1 MFCICYQGINTDGEK
16 ERHQIMVSLKPFK
29 GTRPFNEDAI
39 NIIAPSTDHLSEE
52 NIDLFTNKNYWNYL
66 KVLNPVGQLKESD
79 TLLAA
84 KNHFNEMKK
93 NDVIKQDDKLS
104 FYIYQISQRDH
115 TQLGFL
121 ALANID
127 DFLSHKIKGHENTL
141 VNRMNE
147 RAEQMI
153 NIETQI
159 GPIYMSYP
167 DDKNINK
174 LLENFT
180 SQEPDYD
187 FKSFDHSL
195 HKLWC
200 ISDSKDI
207 EIISKQLKSI
217 NSLYIADGHHR
228 MGAMN
233 IISQNYKK
241 YGGQSKHN
249 RNCDGV
255 MIAAFPAEQSKI
267 YDYNRVIKDLNGL
280 SETDFLNK
288 LKENFKITISDSAF
302 KPKSNR
308 QFGMFHHGKWYSLEF
323 IGNIPDEN
331 DILSLLD
338 INIINNFC
346 LIPILGIKDINN
358 DERIRFIAGCH
369 GLTALENK
377 VNENFDSVAFSIFP
391 SHIKEVMRVADNNL
405 TMPPK
410 STWFDPKP
418 LDGLVVYEFNQ
429 EN

>member
-1 MFCICYQGINTDGEK
+1 
-16 ERHQIMVSLKPFK
+16 MVSLKPFK

-52 NIDLFTNKNYWNYL
+52 NIDLISNKNYWNYL
-66 KVLNPVGQLKESD
+66 KILNPVGQLKESE
-79 TLLAA
+79 TLLAS

-93 NDVIKQDDKLS
+93 NEVIKQDDRLS
-104 FYIYQISQRDH
+104 FYIYQISQGNH

-121 ALANID
+121 ALANIN
-127 DFLSHKIKGHENTL
+127 DFLCHKIKGHENTQAK
-141 VNRMNE
+141 RMNE
-147 RAEQMI
+147 RANQMT

-159 GPIYMSYP
+159 GPIYTSYP
-167 DDKNINK
+167 DDNKINE
-174 LLENFT
+174 LLESFT
-180 SQEPDYD
+180 SLVPDYD
-187 FKSFDHSL
+187 FESFDHSH

-200 ISDSKDI
+200 ISNPKDI
-207 EIISKQLKSI
+207 KMISKQLKSI

-228 MGAMN
+228 MAAMS

-241 YGGQSKHN
+241 HKN
-249 RNCDGV
+249 NCDSF
-255 MIAAFPAEQSKI
+255 MIAAFPAEQTKI

-280 SETDFLNK
+280 SEGDFLDK
-288 LKENFKITISDSAF
+288 LKENFKVTISDVPF

-308 QFGMFHHGKWYSLEF
+308 QFGMYHHGKWYSLEF
-323 IGNIPDEN
+323 IGNFPDEN

-338 INIINNFC
+338 INILNNYC

-377 VNENFDSVAFSIFP
+377 VNKNDDSVAFSIFP
-391 SHIKEVMRVADNNL
+391 SHIEEVMRVADNKL

-429 EN
+429 DN

>member
-1 MFCICYQGINTDGEK
+1 
-16 ERHQIMVSLKPFK
+16 MVSLKPFK

-52 NIDLFTNKNYWNYL
+52 NIDLISNKNYWNYL
-66 KVLNPVGQLKESD
+66 KILNPVGQLKESE
-79 TLLAA
+79 TLLAS

-93 NDVIKQDDKLS
+93 NEVIKQDDRLS
-104 FYIYQISQRDH
+104 FYIYQISQGNH

-121 ALANID
+121 ALANIN
-127 DFLSHKIKGHENTL
+127 DFLCHKIKGHENTQAK
-141 VNRMNE
+141 RMNE
-147 RAEQMI
+147 RANQMT

-159 GPIYMSYP
+159 GPIYTSYP
-167 DDKNINK
+167 DDNKINE
-174 LLENFT
+174 LLESFT
-180 SQEPDYD
+180 SLVPDYD
-187 FKSFDHSL
+187 FESFDHSH

-200 ISDSKDI
+200 ISNPKDI
-207 EIISKQLKSI
+207 KMISKQLKSI

-228 MGAMN
+228 MEAMN

-241 YGGQSKHN
+241 QKN
-249 RNCDGV
+249 NCDSF
-255 MIAAFPAEQSKI
+255 MIAAFPAEQTKI

-280 SETDFLNK
+280 SEGDFLDK
-288 LKENFKITISDSAF
+288 LKENFKVTISDSSF
-302 KPKSNR
+302 KPKSKR
-308 QFGMFHHGKWYSLEF
+308 QFGMYHHGKWYSLEF
-323 IGNIPDEN
+323 IGNFPDEN
-331 DILSLLD
+331 DILSSLD
-338 INIINNFC
+338 INILNNYC

-377 VNENFDSVAFSIFP
+377 VNKNDDSVAFSIFP
-391 SHIKEVMRVADNNL
+391 SHIEEVMRVADNNL

>member
-1 MFCICYQGINTDGEK
+1 
-16 ERHQIMVSLKPFK
+16 MVSLKPFK

-52 NIDLFTNKNYWNYL
+52 NIDLISNKNYWNYL
-66 KVLNPVGQLKESD
+66 KILNPVGQLKESE
-79 TLLAA
+79 TLLAS

-93 NDVIKQDDKLS
+93 NEVIKQDDRLS
-104 FYIYQISQRDH
+104 FYIYQISQGNH

-121 ALANID
+121 ALANIN
-127 DFLSHKIKGHENTL
+127 DFLCHKIKGHENTQAK
-141 VNRMNE
+141 RMNE
-147 RAEQMI
+147 RADQMT

-159 GPIYMSYP
+159 GPIYVSYP
-167 DDKNINK
+167 DDNKINE
-174 LLENFT
+174 LLESFT
-180 SQEPDYD
+180 SLVPDYD
-187 FKSFDHSL
+187 FESFDHSH

-200 ISDSKDI
+200 ISNPKDI
-207 EIISKQLKSI
+207 KMISKQLKSI

-228 MGAMN
+228 MEAMN

-241 YGGQSKHN
+241 QKN
-249 RNCDGV
+249 NCDSF
-255 MIAAFPAEQSKI
+255 MIAAFPAEQTKI
-267 YDYNRVIKDLNGL
+267 YD
-280 SETDFLNK
+280 FLDK
-288 LKENFKITISDSAF
+288 LKENFKVTISDSSF
-302 KPKSNR
+302 KPKSKR
-308 QFGMFHHGKWYSLEF
+308 QFGMYHHGKWYSLEF
-323 IGNIPDEN
+323 IGNFPDEN

-338 INIINNFC
+338 INILNNYC

-377 VNENFDSVAFSIFP
+377 VNKNYDSVAFSIFP
-391 SHIKEVMRVADNNL
+391 SHIEEVMRVADNKL

-429 EN
+429 DN